1 MQLDYSHYSI
11 NQKVQLPLNQDN
23 TITEQSQ
30 LEIQHIMNELTIGKN
45 PNKVEEI
52 ERMGGERSYLELL
65 DCFERVG
72 IELRPEIDKCFS
84 KFK

>member
-1 MQLDYSHYSI
+1 
-11 NQKVQLPLNQDN
+11 
-23 TITEQSQ
+23 
-30 LEIQHIMNELTIGKN
+30 MNELTIGKN

-65 DCFERVG
+65 DCFERVW
-72 IELRPEIDKCFS
+72 IELRSEIDKCFS

>member
-11 NQKVQLPLNQDN
+11 NQKVQLLLNQDN

-52 ERMGGERSYLELL
+52 ERMGGERSYLELPGL
-65 DCFERVG
+65 FRKSR
-72 IELRPEIDKCFS
+72 IELSQK
-84 KFK
+84 